1 MKKYLLVGFCIAF
14 LAMTSAANGQQAA
27 GSFLISTAM
36 DLART
41 DLDGLFQRFQI
52 AGELNYFYL
61 HNLSFSGGYEYNVYQ
76 PNQVSGGIRFY
87 PLEPLFIRARGLM
100 GNNADIALGLGYTY
114 NISYRFRLEG
124 MFDYYVQQ
132 EAFGLRA
139 GMAIL
144 IN

>member
-1 MKKYLLVGFCIAF
+1 MKKYSLIGFCIAC
-14 LAMTSAANGQQAA
+14 LAMSNAAKGQQAA
-27 GSFLISTAM
+27 GSFLISTKA
-36 DLART
+36 DIVRA
-41 DLDGLFQRFQI
+41 DLDGLFQRFQFT
-52 AGELNYFYL
+52 GELNYFYL
-61 HNLSFSGGYEYNVYQ
+61 HNLSFSGGYEYNVNQ

-114 NISYRFRLEG
+114 NITYRFRLEG

-132 EAFGLRA
+132 EALGLRA
-139 GMAIL
+139 GMALL